1 MKKILFLMVTMSM
14 LILAKDIDTKE
25 VLKNLDNSNWVIVDT
40 RDTNEYNG
48 WDLSNLGVNGHIK
61 GATDFSYKWLDKENL
76 SESNKK
82 ILKERV
88 LEKNIKADKNIIL
101 YNTNKEKSEIVAN
114 YFRNLGIKNIYFY
127 NLNSSEDYKLLPF
140 ESYQNYEML
149 VPASWVKDALNKK
162 KAKVYE
168 VSWGNLAN
176 AAIYLAGHIPEA
188 PHINTDSIEPPPK
201 WMLNTDENL
210 IKFAES
216 MGISKDDT
224 IILYGDNV
232 MASYRLA
239 IVLKYIGVKDVRVLN
254 GGLSAW
260 QKEGYKLEI
269 GNVKPTPIEN
279 FGSKTP
285 INKKLIVDVEGAKKV
300 LADNK
305 KENVLVDIR
314 SYNERIGKES
324 GYSYMDRKGRI
335 PGSVWGNSGT
345 SSVTLENYRNID
357 NTMRNADE
365 IINMWNNLG
374 IDSNKNLTFFC
385 GSGWRAAEVLFY
397 SGVIG
402 RNGNSLYSNGWM
414 EWSEDKNNPVE
425 KGRE

>member
-14 LILAKDIDTKE
+14 LVLAKDISTEE
-25 VLKNLDNSNWVIVDT
+25 VLKILNNPNWVIVDT

-61 GATDFSYKWLDKENL
+61 GATDFSYRWLDKEDLN
-76 SESNKK
+76 ESNKK

-88 LEKNIKADKNIIL
+88 TLKNIKADKNIIL
-101 YNTNKEKSEIVAN
+101 YNTNKEKSKIVAN
-114 YFRNLGIKNIYFY
+114 YLKNLGIENIYFY
-127 NLNSSEDYKLLPF
+127 NLNQNENYKSLPF
-140 ESYQNYEML
+140 ESYKNYKIL
-149 VPASWVKDALNKK
+149 VPAAWVKDALDKK

-168 VSWGNLAN
+168 VSWGNILN
-176 AAIYLAGHIPEA
+176 AAIYLAGHIPGA

-201 WMLNTDENL
+201 WMIDTDENL

-224 IILYGDNV
+224 IVLYGDNV

-239 IVLKYIGVKDVRVLN
+239 IILKYIGVKDVRVLN

-260 QKEGYKLEI
+260 QKEGYELEV
-269 GNVKPTPIEN
+269 GNIKPISIRN
-279 FGSKTP
+279 FGSKIP
-285 INKKLIVDVEGAKKV
+285 LNKKLIVDIDEAKKV
-300 LADNK
+300 LIDNK
-305 KENVLVDIR
+305 NKNILVDIR

-335 PGSVWGNSGT
+335 PGSIWGNSGT

-365 IINMWNNLG
+365 IVNMWLNLG
-374 IDSNKNLTFFC
+374 IDPNKNLTFFC

-397 SGVIG
+397 SEVMGK
-402 RNGNSLYSNGWM
+402 NGNSLYSNGWM
-414 EWSEDKNNPVE
+414 EWSEDKSNPVE
-425 KGRE
+425 KGIE